1 MENEF
6 IKKEILNM
14 DYKMIENEII
24 AIYENENK
32 EKLVN
37 ARELHSVMKVG
48 RDFTNWVKDRIKKYD
63 FIENEDYIL
72 TLAKIG
78 ERQNVIKHEYYLT
91 INMAKEIAMV
101 ENNEMGRKIRRY
113 FIEVGLYKN
122 PIFGNAIKNEFKNF

>member
-1 MENEF
+1 
-6 IKKEILNM
+6 M